1 MFKKL
6 KNILYIMIILLLLFS
21 TKIDAHNRNITGYNK
36 KDSTEISEYNGKYY
50 GYHNEDGT
58 RHYHQVEWDEEEK
71 KWIIINPA
79 VYYDEKFN
87 IIDIY
92 ENENTTRIELEFCE
106 AVDGDTA
113 KFNLN
118 NEIITVRFLG
128 IDTPETVHTQKEEQP
143 YGQEAS
149 NYTKTRLE
157 NGDKIELEYDSN
169 SLEKDKYGRVLVWI
183 WIDDSLL
190 QEELVKNGLARTYM
204 LQDNYRYAGRL
215 QLAEEEAKNN
225 HINIWNE
232 NNDTEE
238 IKKDNYIQIIIL
250 IIVLIII
257 LVIITIRKFEKKRK

>member
-71 KWIIINPA
+71 KWIIINPS

-92 ENENTTRIELEFCE
+92 ENEDTTRIELEFYE

-143 YGQEAS
+143 YGKVNFEERD
-149 NYTKTRLE
+149 YT
-157 NGDKIELEYDSN
+157 DYDFTKLYAN
-169 SLEKDKYGRVLVWI
+169 AD
-183 WIDDSLL
+183 
-190 QEELVKNGLARTYM
+190 M
-204 LQDNYRYAGRL
+204 LT
-215 QLAEEEAKNN
+215 K
-225 HINIWNE
+225 
-232 NNDTEE
+232 
-238 IKKDNYIQIIIL
+238 
-250 IIVLIII
+250 
-257 LVIITIRKFEKKRK
+257 

>member
-6 KNILYIMIILLLLFS
+6 RNILYIMIILLLLFS
-21 TKIDAHNRNITGYNK
+21 TKIDAHNRNI
-36 KDSTEISEYNGKYY
+36 
-50 GYHNEDGT
+50 
-58 RHYHQVEWDEEEK
+58 
-71 KWIIINPA
+71 
-79 VYYDEKFN
+79 
-87 IIDIY
+87 Y
-92 ENENTTRIELEFCE
+92 ENEDTTRIELEFYE

-169 SLEKDKYGRVLVWI
+169 SSEKDKYGRALAWI

-204 LQDNYRYAGRL
+204 LQNNYRYAGRL

-225 HINIWNE
+225 HINFITKPNE
-232 NNDTEE
+232 S
-238 IKKDNYIQIIIL
+238 IP
-250 IIVLIII
+250 V
-257 LVIITIRKFEKKRK
+257 EKKK

>member
-1 MFKKL
+1 M
-6 KNILYIMIILLLLFS
+6 
-21 TKIDAHNRNITGYNK
+21 
-36 KDSTEISEYNGKYY
+36 
-50 GYHNEDGT
+50 
-58 RHYHQVEWDEEEK
+58 
-71 KWIIINPA
+71 
-79 VYYDEKFN
+79 
-87 IIDIY
+87 
-92 ENENTTRIELEFCE
+92 
-106 AVDGDTA
+106 
-113 KFNLN
+113 
-118 NEIITVRFLG
+118 G

-169 SLEKDKYGRVLVWI
+169 SSEKDKYGRVLAWI